1 MSQRQYALKPRVALE
16 GSADEE
22 CVLVDTHSA
31 TLCACNESAW
41 IILSELKEGATTE
54 ELVALV
60 ASVFAVDEDDA
71 RRDALDFIHR
81 LTAMGLIDE
90 KSQ

>member
-1 MSQRQYALKPRVALE
+1 MSQRHYALKPRVALE
-16 GSADEE
+16 GSAGEE

-41 IILSELKEGATTE
+41 IILNALKDGATTE
-54 ELVALV
+54 EMVALI
-60 ASVFAVDEDDA
+60 ASVFAVDEDEA
-71 RRDALDFIHR
+71 RHDALDFIYR

-90 KSQ
+90 KS

>member
-16 GSADEE
+16 GSAGEE

-41 IILSELKEGATTE
+41 VILSALKDGATTE
-54 ELVALV
+54 ELIALI
-60 ASVFAVDEDDA
+60 ASVFAVDEEDA
-71 RRDALDFIHR
+71 RRDATDFIYR

-90 KSQ
+90 KS

>member
-16 GSADEE
+16 GNAGEE

-31 TLCACNESAW
+31 TLCACNGSAW
-41 IILSELKEGATTE
+41 IILNALKDGATTE
-54 ELVALV
+54 KMVALI
-60 ASVFAVDEDDA
+60 ASAFAVDEDEA
-71 RRDALDFIHR
+71 RRDALDFIYR

-90 KSQ
+90 KS

>member
-1 MSQRQYALKPRVALE
+1 MSRRQYALKERVALE
-16 GSADEE
+16 GSAGEE

-41 IILSELKEGATTE
+41 IILNALKDGATTE
-54 ELVALV
+54 EMVALI
-60 ASVFAVDEDDA
+60 ASIFAVDEGEA
-71 RRDALDFIHR
+71 KRDALDFIHR

-90 KSQ
+90 KS